1 MEHVSCLILYG
12 YMSYLRQSWS
22 TFTQWGQALIYYW
35 LGLSTHWGLNTHLQ
49 QLAFILF
56 FLYYR
61 FSIFLQVFRLAC
73 MAHCLALCP
82 TCTRCG
88 ILWIGRFTPRLWT
101 IVPLFSN
108 PQNNCLQSVH
118 SLHFTAPF
126 ANKLWYYTS
135 ASHALLTGKNSGRI
149 IKEKVF
155 FQCSSHKTFRFSW
168 FKNQFLISHQRC
180 FQIRASA
187 FNADL
192 STV

>member
-22 TFTQWGQALIYYW
+22 TFTHWGQALIYYW

-56 FLYYR
+56 FLHYC

-73 MAHCLALCP
+73 MVHCLALCP

-108 PQNNCLQSVH
+108 PQNNCPQSVH
-118 SLHFTAPF
+118 SLHFTLP
-126 ANKLWYYTS
+126 
-135 ASHALLTGKNSGRI
+135 LLQISFDIIRLLVMLCWLEKIVEEERKRYFSNVVLINRSGSVGL
-149 IKEKVF
+149 KMNF
-155 FQCSSHKTFRFSW
+155 
-168 FKNQFLISHQRC
+168 
-180 FQIRASA
+180 
-187 FNADL
+187 
-192 STV
+192 